1 MEKVCDYEVWRGGV
15 VTLAFLHLVKTQL
28 SQSHFMLSVILCL
41 LTLAQS
47 DRRSSLHCLGF
58 VVHVVLGSLRSAML
72 KYKVCDMSEH
82 VYG

>member
-1 MEKVCDYEVWRGGV
+1 MEGRCGDFSFFASCEDTIVA
-15 VTLAFLHLVKTQL
+15 VTLYVEC
-28 SQSHFMLSVILCL
+28 VILCL

-47 DRRSSLHCLGF
+47 DRSSLQCLGF